1 MRMQTTPP
9 PTAAPLDAELDSPGI
24 IGFFNDFRSAIA
36 KGVFADGSPTNLA
49 QSDGLF
55 KIVDDPT
62 LAKYAAAEAGDA
74 VDVRLPAEYS
84 RAVYSTQLTYASDI
98 TFVRKALDV
107 WYRYTIGVLPAD
119 SAVYLQRD
127 VATLDG
133 YAQAVYYK
141 SVRGSCVIRRNIFST
156 PSGKKGTILAC
167 VFNSRPVVGQ
177 TLYPVKRSPTQG
189 KGCTIDCSCQ
199 YYSGSNGSKCDTASG
214 LCIAGTGS
222 TFPSHTTPSTGT
234 STTRTT
240 PSTTRTTT
248 TPSTTTTTTTR
259 STTKTTTTPS
269 TTTTRTTPSTTT
281 TTTTPST
288 TTTTTTRRTTK
299 TTTTR
304 RTTTTTT
311 TRRTTPAT
319 TRPTTTP
326 PPKPVTNEIASKIV
340 DRHNHYRSMVARG
353 IVRDGKPGNKNCP
366 TATNMNK
373 LSYDWNEGVHAQ
385 RYADSCPTSQA
396 ATCNNLSFGQNV
408 YIVESNTIPF
418 GNAFESAVD
427 TWFNEISKHGINYQM
442 LFTETMMTKKNGPRR
457 FTQLAWGV
465 TRRIGCGAQRCG
477 HRTVVVCR
485 YQPAGNILGQYVY
498 NKGNTCASCK
508 HSCQN
513 SLCP

>member
-1 MRMQTTPP
+1 MLTLATTPP

-167 VFNSRPVVGQ
+167 VFNSR
-177 TLYPVKRSPTQG
+177 
-189 KGCTIDCSCQ
+189 
-199 YYSGSNGSKCDTASG
+199 
-214 LCIAGTGS
+214 
-222 TFPSHTTPSTGT
+222 
-234 STTRTT
+234 
-240 PSTTRTTT
+240 
-248 TPSTTTTTTTR
+248 
-259 STTKTTTTPS
+259 
-269 TTTTRTTPSTTT
+269 TTT